1 MVILLVAIC
10 CTQVDS
16 IGRGHAR
23 PKAKKCEKIEVPMCQ
38 EIGYNLTYMPNKFG
52 HNTQTRR
59 SSDLAASQALR
70 VFALRA
76 HVRSHILQGDSAVSF
91 VLRGRSRF
99 LRQRHEEE
107 WVPVARQ
114 LEVRTV
120 PNAQGK
126 RHLYETK

>member
-1 MVILLVAIC
+1 MREDRGADVSGNRLQPNIHAQQIR
-10 CTQVDS
+10 TQHTV
-16 IGRGHAR
+16 GRWPHHPPVLATC
-23 PKAKKCEKIEVPMCQ
+23 AHQLC
-38 EIGYNLTYMPNKFG
+38 
-52 HNTQTRR
+52 
-59 SSDLAASQALR
+59 AASQALR